1 MENQD
6 EDQGSYS
13 VNLPEVA
20 KYKKCL
26 AVTRLL
32 ATQLMEN
39 PYLVVGEFIR
49 DLSDEDLKAL
59 NDKIDHEEF
68 EDAILIANMLV
79 MGEGIATGDFDDY
92 QKHTNVLAGFL
103 AIESLARH
111 GLVKVY
117 HENMSFGDDV
127 GDKII
132 VERI

>member
-1 MENQD
+1 M
-6 EDQGSYS
+6 EDQGKGSYS
-13 VNLPEVA
+13 VNLQEVT
-20 KYKKCL
+20 KYKGIL
-26 AVTRLL
+26 AITRLL
-32 ATQLMEN
+32 ATQLLEN
-39 PYLVVGEFIR
+39 PYLVVGDFIR

-59 NDKIDHEEF
+59 NEKIDKEEY

-79 MGEGIATGDFDDY
+79 MGEGLETGDFDDY

-111 GLVKVY
+111 KLVKVY

>member
-1 MENQD
+1 M
-6 EDQGSYS
+6 EDQDKGSYS
-13 VNLPEVA
+13 VNLQEVA

-39 PYLVVGEFIR
+39 PYLVVGDFIR

-59 NDKIDHEEF
+59 NDQIDKEEY
-68 EDAILIANMLV
+68 EDAILVANMLV
-79 MGEGIATGDFDDY
+79 MGEGLQTGDFDDY

-103 AIESLARH
+103 AIESLARM
-111 GLVKVY
+111 GLVKVH
-117 HENMSFGDDV
+117 HENMSFGEDV

-132 VERI
+132 VEKI